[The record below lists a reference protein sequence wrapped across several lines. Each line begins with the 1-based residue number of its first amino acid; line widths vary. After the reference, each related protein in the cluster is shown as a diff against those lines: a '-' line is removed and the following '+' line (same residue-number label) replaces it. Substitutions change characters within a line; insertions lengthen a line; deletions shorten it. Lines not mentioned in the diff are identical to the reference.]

1 MIIMKAETLKVIIK
15 KEFEEL
21 SNKGKDQYG
30 TIQKEFTI
38 H

>member
-21 SNKGKDQYG
+21 SNKSKDQYI
-30 TIQKEFTI
+30 TIQ
-38 H
+38 